1 MLLFSWNKNI
11 IIRSMKIR
19 SKESQKWRGRGA
31 NSHWCFKSSL
41 ETFQK
46 FENRHALPNPGEQEL
61 KSKRKDW
68 IPSLKFHETYK
79 NYKWQIGIMKK
90 YHDCWKRV
98 KRAEE
103 RKGGGGSS
111 TTHMFFLNQRGK
123 NKHDPGK
130 QSWLLGSTWLLFLWL
145 CVFPKSS
152 SKTKSIFKR
161 KKRKQKKMKKRNKR
175 SESDKVHLAA
185 SREGPSGRKSIRNP
199 FQTENMTRFKT
210 VIIIFPL
217 RKIFLLSLFRCWK
230 GQINVFECFSNWKNI
245 QTVKPLPTSAKP
257 NLNNGKTQIETFF
270 QKHDKAFLR
279 WKESLN
285 SFKSKLFKLPH
296 RTWNSVFGT

>member
-1 MLLFSWNKNI
+1 
-11 IIRSMKIR
+11 MKIR

-41 ETFQK
+41 ETIQK

-161 KKRKQKKMKKRNKR
+161 KKRKQKKNEEKKQEIGKWQGASCCFTRGSKR
-175 SESDKVHLAA
+175 PK
-185 SREGPSGRKSIRNP
+185 KY
-199 FQTENMTRFKT
+199 T
-210 VIIIFPL
+210 
-217 RKIFLLSLFRCWK
+217 
-230 GQINVFECFSNWKNI
+230 
-245 QTVKPLPTSAKP
+245 KPIP
-257 NLNNGKTQIETFF
+257 NR
-270 QKHDKAFLR
+270 KHDTFQ
-279 WKESLN
+279 N
-285 SFKSKLFKLPH
+285 SDNYFSIEKNFSSIIVQMLAGSNKCFRMFFKLKKYSNRHAAPDISK
-296 RTWNSVFGT
+296 T